1 MLSVL
6 SGKNNRDMDDV
17 SSMSKRW
24 DSDEIYKAIQDNLLS
39 AENNE
44 LDPIFNIGAIPAT
57 TVADGDPVTGAAL
70 KTVIDN
76 INNRITSMNEEGL
89 LNLRK
94 LGLINR
100 LHGNES
106 KVLST
111 KLAFGLLHQPK
122 WIPLRYA
129 PLTLELELVNQF
141 TDVVIAPYAVD
152 ATQFPGVESRFP
164 ENITSKEW
172 SIEQVEVKCDLCTL
186 DNALENSYEAHL
198 LEAKTLPINYNTYI
212 SQTQNIVGQT
222 DIAINVSRAISRLK
236 SISSTS
242 LKSQA
247 MTELVRIVEQ

>member
-1 MLSVL
+1 MCGGTVVEDIDHYNRVHEMLSVL

-24 DSDEIYKAIQDNLLS
+24 DSDEVYDAVRKNLLS
-39 AENNE
+39 AANNE
-44 LDPIFNIGAIPAT
+44 QDPAFQIATIPALPNGT
-57 TVADGDPVTGAAL
+57 AVDLAAL
-70 KTVIDN
+70 NAMIAAFNTTIEA
-76 INNRITSMNEEGL
+76 INDEGPINRQ
-89 LNLRK
+89 K
-94 LGLINR
+94 LGLVTR

-141 TDVVIAPYAVD
+141 TDVCVAPYTPTA
-152 ATQFPGVESRFP
+152 AQLAAGVVSRFP
-164 ENITSKEW
+164 DNITSQEW

-212 SQTQNIVGQT
+212 NQTQNISGQT
-222 DIAINVSRAISRLK
+222 DIAINVSRAIS
-236 SISSTS
+236 
-242 LKSQA
+242 
-247 MTELVRIVEQ
+247 